1 VPAHDDEILRNARS
15 RTKTRLLDDF
25 SQFHIIHNFHGQA
38 AVGAAGFI
46 GAALEELECANPD
59 ISARIGI
66 GHAIRIDGNVKRH
79 AKKSNKHR
87 LPEANHFDVAHEREV
102 LQVARFRETNG
113 AAQGIGLEPH
123 IGICEE
129 QPIARGSF
137 VGFLEGVRFAEPA
150 GG

>member
-1 VPAHDDEILRNARS
+1 MTKSCAIPGA
-15 RTKTRLLDDF
+15 RTKARLLDDF
-25 SQFHIIHNFHGQA
+25 SQFHVIHNFHGQT

-46 GAALEELECANPD
+46 GGALEELECANPD

-102 LQVARFRETNG
+102 LQVARFRECNG
-113 AAQGIGLEPH
+113 AAQNIRFETH
-123 IGICEE
+123 IGISEE
-129 QPIARGSF
+129 QPIAVGGF
-137 VGFLEGVRFAEPA
+137 VSFLEGVRFAEPA